1 MAWDTI
7 TTDEGEMVS
16 SIYITNQ
23 NGPWTDGG
31 EMIDAIVHEINTALR
46 LEGDEA

>member
-1 MAWDTI
+1 MALLI
-7 TTDEGEMVS
+7 IETDEGTHVS
-16 SIYITNQ
+16 HIHITNQ
-23 NGPWTDGG
+23 HGPWTDGG